1 VFVDVHRVV
10 GTLAGSADEKCALDR
25 GLDVDQLTDAASGE

>member
-1 VFVDVHRVV
+1 VLVDVHGVV
-10 GTLAGSADEKCALDR
+10 GPLAGSPDEKCALDR